1 MSADVPT
8 AGMPNLSFT
17 GRAAEL
23 FGTYFLGCH
32 SEEVK
37 KGDVDLS
44 FMLTRDYFTRDY
56 STWLAVLEVL
66 SKEAIGFCGAC
77 WAPRFHLL
85 LPMRGVF
92 RNRNHPV
99 ILPR

>member
-1 MSADVPT
+1 MH
-8 AGMPNLSFT
+8 NLSFT

-23 FGTYFLGCH
+23 FETYFLGCH

-44 FMLTRDYFTRDY
+44 FMLTRDSFARDY
-56 STWLAVLEVL
+56 STWLTVLEVL
-66 SKEAIGFCGAC
+66 SKEVIGFCGAC
-77 WAPRFHLL
+77 WVPRFHLL

-92 RNRNHPV
+92 RNPNHPV